1 MAEVSATG
9 AWPHAGLP
17 LLVVRP
23 KIPWLDYAT
32 FGVILGVCFGFM
44 ALIYL
49 VIATIN
55 PVWASEQTVAV
66 AMFLGIVALF
76 LSGLL
81 RLYLVSRFASLRVEG
96 RELVRTNGLGLPRR
110 LHSKRVARIY
120 EASFYFTTD
129 WPYVMTY
136 VLFLDS
142 NGRTLFKLPAK
153 WWPHEGMEAVGSAL
167 GVPVNG
173 AIGVLSGPAF
183 RSAFP
188 GSISWVMAHP
198 VLTSCVVAPLIGAAL
213 IAVLAVV
220 SLLQGSF

>member
-1 MAEVSATG
+1 MGQAWATDSR
-9 AWPHAGLP
+9 PDDKSP
-17 LLVVRP
+17 LVVRP

-32 FGVILGVCFGFM
+32 VGVILGVCFGFT
-44 ALIYL
+44 ALTYL
-49 VIATIN
+49 VIASIN
-55 PVWASEQTVAV
+55 PVWASEQTLAV

-81 RLYLVSRFASLRVEG
+81 RLYLVSRIASLRVE
-96 RELVRTNGLGLPRR
+96 RHELVWRNGLGLPRR
-110 LHSKRVARIY
+110 LNSERVARIY
-120 EASFYFTTD
+120 EASFYLTTD

-136 VLFLDS
+136 VLFLDP

-173 AIGVLSGPAF
+173 AVGVLRGPAF

-188 GSISWVMAHP
+188 GSISWVVAHP
-198 VLTSCVVAPLIGAAL
+198 VLACCVVTPLIGAAF

-220 SLLQGSF
+220 SLLQGPS